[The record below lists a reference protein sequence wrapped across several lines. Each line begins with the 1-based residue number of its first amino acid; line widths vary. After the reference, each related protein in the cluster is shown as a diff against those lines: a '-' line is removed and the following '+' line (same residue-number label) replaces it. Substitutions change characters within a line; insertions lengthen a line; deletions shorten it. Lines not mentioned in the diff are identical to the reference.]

1 MLRPGMPV
9 LRTRIGG
16 VRLALSLGVAPFT
29 ASAAAPAS
37 PSASPA
43 ATAGPD
49 LKAQAAALYKEGAGL
64 FREGKFREA
73 GERFQAAYNLDP
85 SPILLYNLARAAE
98 ELGDATTAVS
108 HYKAYLARYPQA
120 EDRAEV
126 ERRIRVLEAVRKTA
140 ATGSLALA
148 AVPEGAQILIDGAPA
163 PAPGPDG
170 LRALS
175 PGPHVVRIVPVD
187 GPASETSI
195 DAHAGATVTVAYD
208 PAASPAGDAG
218 PARPLRLWGWISTGV
233 GVAVA
238 GVGTY
243 FYLDSFSAA
252 DDYKKYGNQV
262 DALDPGSPSYL
273 ADLDRLDGKSQDALD
288 RMDTDLLLGRVLLGV
303 GGVAI
308 AGGVTML
315 VLDLTRSDAAAP
327 EAAPSATLVP
337 IPGGLGLV
345 GQF

>member
-1 MLRPGMPV
+1 MLGPGMPV
-9 LRTRIGG
+9 LRPRTGG
-16 VRLALSLGVAPFT
+16 VCLTLLTGLTPLA
-29 ASAAAPAS
+29 ASAAAPA
-37 PSASPA
+37 PASASAVPVA
-43 ATAGPD
+43 QD
-49 LKAQAAALYKEGAGL
+49 LRAQAAALYKEGAGL

-98 ELGDATTAVS
+98 ELGEATTAVN

-148 AVPEGAQILIDGAPA
+148 GVPEGAMVFIDGAPA
-163 PAPGPDG
+163 PAPGPEG

-175 PGPHVVRIVPVD
+175 PGSHVVRIVPVD
-187 GPASETSI
+187 GPPSESSV
-195 DAHAGATVTVAYD
+195 DVRAGTTATVNHE
-208 PAASPAGDAG
+208 PAASPADEAG

-262 DALDPGSPSYL
+262 DALDSGSPTYL
-273 ADLDRLDGKSQDALD
+273 TDLDRLDGQSQDALD

-315 VLDLTRSDAAAP
+315 VLDLTRTDEKSSAAANP
-327 EAAPSATLVP
+327 RATLVP
-337 IPGGLGLV
+337 LPGGLGLV